1 MNVRIMQL
9 RALSNLHNILTEL
22 TKFTKLAYFL
32 IISLR
37 KAYVAG
43 ELRIDKAVGRLYSR
57 SICTGLDYPRPLT
70 SIIPQQE
77 FSIGLRQTGWRL
89 LL

>member
-1 MNVRIMQL
+1 MNVRIVKY

-22 TKFTKLAYFL
+22 TKFAKLTYFL

-43 ELRIDKAVGRLYSR
+43 ELRIDKTAGRLYLR
-57 SICTGLDYPRPLT
+57 SVWTGLDYPRPLT
-70 SIIPQQE
+70 STIP
-77 FSIGLRQTGWRL
+77 R
-89 LL
+89 